1 MSVQLQLLTRCILR
15 GGVGICRRR
24 GLSTSCVVHRKS
36 ALGEATFTDL
46 PETHQ
51 MLRDTCRQFAE
62 AELWPIAGKIDK
74 TCDYPA
80 QQVAKMGELG
90 LMGIDVPEEFGGA
103 GLDALAYAVAMEEIS
118 RG

>member
-1 MSVQLQLLTRCILR
+1 MEVLIFLMYFQFSKMMSISGCCAIKKALPISSNQFNVTSRSFSVFSKHSDKSKRINQSIKKQHLR
-15 GGVGICRRR
+15 
-24 GLSTSCVVHRKS
+24 HKS

-74 TCDYPA
+74 
-80 QQVAKMGELG
+80 
-90 LMGIDVPEEFGGA
+90 
-103 GLDALAYAVAMEEIS
+103 
-118 RG
+118 

>member
-1 MSVQLQLLTRCILR
+1 MYLITFFKVHNIVVLIFLIYSQFSKMMSISGCGAIKKALPINSNQFNVTSRSFAVFSKHSDQNKKINQSIKKQHLR
-15 GGVGICRRR
+15 
-24 GLSTSCVVHRKS
+24 HKS

-74 TCDYPA
+74 
-80 QQVAKMGELG
+80 
-90 LMGIDVPEEFGGA
+90 
-103 GLDALAYAVAMEEIS
+103 
-118 RG
+118 